1 MCYNEDIKLIFN
13 IFKLFTFQI
22 EYCLNRQDVKKTPAD
37 LLDWSP
43 TSPDIHVNDT
53 HKYPPESRHRRE
65 IYYNT
70 LYSIFQEDC
79 RKNSNFREPR
89 ILAHSIGA
97 YFDCWSFIIFSPL
110 FKVFGFLNL
119 FSKIEYCLNRQD
131 VKKAPADLLDWSPTS
146 PDIHVLRTHKKQPE
160 SRHRREIYY
169 NTLYSI
175 FQEVCRKNSNFRETW
190 LLAHGIGTYFDCW
203 SFIIFSPH
211 FKVFG
216 FLNLFKKCFKPP
228 EAFIAAGGR
237 NLRFVLYKIGVLCLR
252 TCPDFFV
259 FSVSNKSFKR

>member
-1 MCYNEDIKLIFN
+1 MCYNGDIKLIFN

-70 LYSIFQEDC
+70 LYSIFQQDC

-110 FKVFGFLNL
+110 FKVFGFLNR

-131 VKKAPADLLDWSPTS
+131 VKKRRQICRVSALHLL
-146 PDIHVLRTHKKQPE
+146 IFMCKQHINTHRNPGTDV
-160 SRHRREIYY
+160 RYI
-169 NTLYSI
+169 I
-175 FQEVCRKNSNFRETW
+175 
-190 LLAHGIGTYFDCW
+190 TYF
-203 SFIIFSPH
+203 I
-211 FKVFG
+211 
-216 FLNLFKKCFKPP
+216 
-228 EAFIAAGGR
+228 
-237 NLRFVLYKIGVLCLR
+237 LYFNRYAEKTRISR
-252 TCPDFFV
+252 RHDY
-259 FSVSNKSFKR
+259 